1 METLCKTCRNHMN
14 PWSESLREEYDGCC
28 LLMLGKAQGGIEES
42 EIFDYID
49 VDQVSLGW
57 VTNGHMATNDQLLLK
72 DVKDCKKY
80 YRY

>member
-1 METLCKTCRNHMN
+1 MN

-28 LLMLGKAQGGIEES
+28 LLMLEKHKGGIEES

-57 VTNGHMATNDQLLLK
+57 VTNGYMATNDQLLLK